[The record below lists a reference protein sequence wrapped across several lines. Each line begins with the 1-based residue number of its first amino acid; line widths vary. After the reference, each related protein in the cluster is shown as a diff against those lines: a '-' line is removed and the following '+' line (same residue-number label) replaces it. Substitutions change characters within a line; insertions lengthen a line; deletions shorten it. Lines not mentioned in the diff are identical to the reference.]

1 MKYLYPVTD
10 INNYDLDLLAQE
22 IKSAGLSIQAI
33 HSGNGVLIFEFQ
45 VALTDAEKTVMQ
57 GIVTAHS
64 PVWFEYA
71 GEGLVPSRHK
81 VKCAEDV
88 DRLTGM
94 RIRSLIGGQDPIQ
107 EQLKL
112 VTDML
117 RGVVLDMLAAT
128 SLADLKTLLSNRI
141 QEYKNFLDKRE
152 TIIQQGKDFK
162 TGKGW

>member
-22 IKSAGLSIQAI
+22 IRSAGLFIQAI
-33 HSGNGVLIFEFQ
+33 HSGNGVLIFDFQ
-45 VALTDAEKTVMQ
+45 NALTDAEKPVIKT
-57 GIVTAHS
+57 IITNHS
-64 PVWFEYA
+64 PTWFEYID
-71 GEGLVPSRHK
+71 GLVPSRHK